1 MAEMN
6 YFDTYSID
14 EIPIVEAWINKIDG
28 LRDKV
33 VSVTP
38 DNTSHHDVSLV
49 LRTDGCGKDLPSQ
62 IRLSIEV
69 EQEESYWFTR
79 TGRITIDAISA
90 FVYSDEA
97 RAKQLMFNGWVR
109 VSDLREF
116 LKCIN
121 VKRYGKIKE
130 CDANIQIKKIRDT
143 DFLVGYDNMKLVNN
157 RGYIERNFD
166 LRINNKQRYGLTDNW
181 ESATYCL
188 QPSVLDFCTIRTIDD
203 VYDTFRPTGK

>member
-1 MAEMN
+1 MS
-6 YFDTYSID
+6 YFEEYSID
-14 EIPIVEAWINKIDG
+14 EIPIVNEWLDTIDG
-28 LRDKV
+28 LRDNV
-33 VSVTP
+33 ISVEA
-38 DNTSHHDVSLV
+38 DNTSHHDVMV
-49 LRTDGCGKDLPSQ
+49 TLRDIDNLNDGKP
-62 IRLSIEV
+62 IALSIEV

-157 RGYIERNFD
+157 RGHIERNFD
-166 LRINNKQRYGLTDNW
+166 LRINNKKRYGLTDNW

-188 QPSVLDFCTIRTIDD
+188 QPSVLDFCTIRTIND
-203 VYDTFRPTGK
+203 VYATFCPVEK